1 MDGAE
6 FHGKWPFGGSPP
18 HMPAFTFQDYL
29 EEVPLVEH
37 KSKQTW
43 RQKLSDL
50 RATTKALGRPDFLLM
65 NNEYGLGKAS
75 AFAGNWSR
83 FDKGLVAVEL
93 ALEMYQS
100 GYDIACFWDN
110 GDGVVSAIRAGLRN
124 NDCTKRVSLLTA
136 ATCVRVCNRRE
147 STTLMV
153 GHRPT
158 TGICCSRLWRRIG

>member
-1 MDGAE
+1 M
-6 FHGKWPFGGSPP
+6 
-18 HMPAFTFQDYL
+18 
-29 EEVPLVEH
+29 EH

-43 RQKLSDL
+43 REKLLDL
-50 RATTKALGRPDFLLM
+50 RATTKSLGKPDFLLM

-110 GDGVVSAIRAGLRN
+110 GDGVVSVVRAKLAPLVHN
-124 NDCTKRVSLLTA
+124 SSSSCWLQHLACVLDC
-136 ATCVRVCNRRE
+136 VCLGQ
-147 STTLMV
+147 TQ
-153 GHRPT
+153 P
-158 TGICCSRLWRRIG
+158 SRLDNVQQRAHAARDCGGVSDEPNALWLRDVGPVAKQIST